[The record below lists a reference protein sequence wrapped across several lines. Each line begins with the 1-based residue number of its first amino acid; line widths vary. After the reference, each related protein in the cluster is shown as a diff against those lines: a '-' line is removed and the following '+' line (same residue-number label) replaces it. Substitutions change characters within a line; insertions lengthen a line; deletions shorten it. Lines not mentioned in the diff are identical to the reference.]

1 MFVTG
6 HRGAGFLEPENTIR
20 SINKALELG
29 VDQIEIDVHLTKDDR
44 VVVIHDTSVDRT
56 TDGHGY
62 VSDFSLDEIKDL
74 DAGEGERIPIL
85 EEVIKL
91 TKGRAILQIELKG
104 LDVEEETVKIV
115 EKYDALYGVVL
126 TSFRHKAVKNV
137 KKINPII
144 ETGILFVCQPVDVV
158 QLANSAHADAI
169 HPNINYVDKEMIN
182 QARLHDLKVRVWNA
196 DDEKTLSKMISLGV
210 DAIGTNRPDIL
221 LRMLNRN

>member
-6 HRGAGFLEPENTIR
+6 HRGAGFLEPENTLR
-20 SINKALELG
+20 SIVRAIELG
-29 VDQIEIDVHLTKDDR
+29 VDQIEIDVHLTKDER
-44 VVVIHDTSVDRT
+44 VVVIHDISVDRT

-62 VSDFSLDEIKDL
+62 VSDFSLAEIKGL

-85 EEVIKL
+85 EEVIEL
-91 TKGRAILQIELKG
+91 TKGRVILQIELKG
-104 LDVEEETVKIV
+104 LDVEEKTVKIV
-115 EKYDALYGVVL
+115 EKNNILDGVVM

-137 KKINPII
+137 KKINPKI

-158 QLANSAHADAI
+158 QLAVSARADGI
-169 HPNINYVDKEMIN
+169 HPNINYVDKEMVN
-182 QARLHDLKVRVWNA
+182 QAHLHDLKVRVWNA